1 MSDDAPRPDEAELP
15 EGRPPAPEGALVP
28 KGASREDLE
37 RAVVSAA
44 AVLQALAE
52 NQRALRESVERA
64 ERTDLLLKNVSG
76 LNETF
81 RAVAATQQ
89 RLLEAVDESSK
100 QRAAAEGRAR
110 RARIWGFVMAAAVLG
125 AAAVALFAVSSALKV
140 RSESHEALAQTVKT
154 ALQSERD
161 SARRDREAELERLT
175 LAFRDALADRQSY
188 ESKLEAAQRKADEV
202 AQEAKQR
209 EEEKSATQS
218 ELDTLRRQR
227 DEAMRQIAEYQQRVQ
242 DGEAGIQRVLA
253 LIEEKQRGQAAAK
266 VTEATAKPESQP
278 AAENPAENLTNLPTA
293 QVSEP
298 APTAAVAAPTE
309 GGAESAAPS
318 ATPSAV
324 PLTKDAILELNGL
337 LAYGAGFSLRLLEA
351 GGRLGS
357 EICDAY
363 FTRYNEKGRPA
374 GFVYAKRMSLL
385 ESDADPKLRVQLQD
399 GYEVNGSLRTPFI
412 TRALELTAVDPN
424 SWRRRLPELLPGAV
438 ADVGRTAPMPA
449 DARAAMERLNLL
461 LDRHT
466 SYGRYRVESI
476 ASVADGQLLGIRMV
490 SLVQPR
496 GVTVPQVDQTLQAR
510 TATLHHR
517 ERERRLE
524 IELEDGSRG
533 SQGRLVPF
541 PGGKLRILI
550 PEVDAT
556 ELVGGDSPL
565 PVRKG

>member
-1 MSDDAPRPDEAELP
+1 MSEDAPRPEQVEPP
-15 EGRPPAPEGALVP
+15 EETPPASEGALVP
-28 KGASREDLE
+28 KGASRDDLE

-44 AVLQALAE
+44 AVLQAMAE

-100 QRAAAEGRAR
+100 QREAAEGRAR
-110 RARIWGFVMAAAVLG
+110 RARVLGFVMAAAVLG

-140 RSESHEALAQTVKT
+140 RSESHEALTQTVKT
-154 ALQSERD
+154 ALQVERD

-175 LAFRDALADRQSY
+175 LAFRDALADRKFY
-188 ESKLEAAQRKADEV
+188 ESKLDEAQRKADAV
-202 AQEAKQR
+202 AQEAKRR
-209 EEEKSATQS
+209 EEEKSANAT
-218 ELDTLRRQR
+218 ELETLRRQR

-266 VTEATAKPESQP
+266 VPETTPPPASQP
-278 AAENPAENLTNLPTA
+278 AAEKPAENITNLPTA

-298 APTAAVAAPTE
+298 APTAAAPASAGTDSAAPT
-309 GGAESAAPS
+309 

-351 GGRLGS
+351 GGRLGA

-385 ESDADPKLRVQLQD
+385 ESDADPKLRIQLQD
-399 GYEVNGSLRTPFI
+399 GYEVNGSLRTPFV
-412 TRALELTAVDPN
+412 TRALDLTAVDPN
-424 SWRRRLPELLPGAV
+424 SWRRRLPELLPGV
-438 ADVGRTAPMPA
+438 AAEAERAPAMPA
-449 DARAAMERLNLL
+449 DARAVMERLNLL

-466 SYGRYRVESI
+466 SYGRYRIESI
-476 ASVADGQLLGIRMV
+476 ASVADGQLLGVRMV
-490 SLVQPR
+490 SLVLPR
-496 GVTVPQVDQTLQAR
+496 GVTVPNVDQTLQAR
-510 TATLHHR
+510 AATLHHR

-556 ELVGGDSPL
+556 ELAGGDSPL